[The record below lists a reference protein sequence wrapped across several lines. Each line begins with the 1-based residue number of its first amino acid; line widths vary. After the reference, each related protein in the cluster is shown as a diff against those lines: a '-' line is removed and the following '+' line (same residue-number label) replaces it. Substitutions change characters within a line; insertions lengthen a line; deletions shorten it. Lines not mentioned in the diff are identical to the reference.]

1 MKRRTFIAG
10 LGSAATWPVMV
21 RAQQQPMPVIG
32 FLRSTPL
39 APFQSLV
46 TAFGQGLKEAGFV
59 DGQNVAIAYRYADNQ
74 VDRLP
79 ALVTELIRLR
89 AGVIVVN
96 LPAARAAEAATTM
109 VPIVFASG
117 NDPVQGGLVTSLSR
131 PGGNVTGVVW
141 IGNVGEKRLDL
152 LHQLVPN

>member
-1 MKRRTFIAG
+1 MIKRREFITG
-10 LGSAATWPVMV
+10 LGSAVAWSVVART
-21 RAQQQPMPVIG
+21 QQPVVPVIG

-59 DGQNVAIAYRYADNQ
+59 DGQNVSIAYRYADNQ
-74 VDRLP
+74 VDQLP

-96 LPAARAAEAATTM
+96 LPAARAAEAAT
-109 VPIVFASG
+109 
-117 NDPVQGGLVTSLSR
+117 
-131 PGGNVTGVVW
+131 
-141 IGNVGEKRLDL
+141 
-152 LHQLVPN
+152 